1 MKKPMAQWWLP
12 ALDRLGKKHPL
23 RQQLLRADHL
33 ADTPPARLPALT
45 QWFDVGTATIP
56 AGALLRQHFA
66 GDAGDSVWMAA
77 EPAWA
82 FADINGVRL
91 MACGSL
97 EVTAKEAEALVSSL
111 APLFAEVGMQLL
123 AATPTQWQL
132 RAAPDTALPELTAPE
147 QALGEDLF
155 LHLPKGDA
163 GKRWRILF
171 NDVQMALHE
180 HPVNL
185 ARKRHGETVVNT
197 VWPWGAGK
205 LPATVTANVAGV
217 VSDEPLL
224 VALAARAGI
233 ERKPLSPDAVALAAA
248 GWLVDLQG
256 LAAGEFERDWWPS
269 MQTAMARRA
278 LHIVFGSG
286 ECWAWRPWHR
296 WRIWRRPAR

>member
-1 MKKPMAQWWLP
+1 MKQAMATLWLP
-12 ALDRLGKKHPL
+12 AFDRLGKKHPL
-23 RQQLLRADHL
+23 RQQLLRATPGPG
-33 ADTPPARLPALT
+33 APPARLPALA
-45 QWFDVGTATIP
+45 QWFTTGAPAIA

-66 GDAGDSVWMAA
+66 GDAGDAVWMAA

-97 EVTAKEAEALVSSL
+97 SVSAEEATALAQTL
-111 APLFAEVGMQLL
+111 APLFAEVGMELRV
-123 AATPTQWQL
+123 ATPTQWQL
-132 RAAPDTALPELTAPE
+132 RAAPDVALPELAAPE

-155 LHLPKGDA
+155 LHLPQGEA

-185 ARKRHGETVVNT
+185 ARKRRGETVINT
-197 VWPWGAGK
+197 VWPWGAGR
-205 LPATVTANVAGV
+205 LPAQVTANVAGV
-217 VSDEPLL
+217 IGAEPLL
-224 VALAARAGI
+224 TALAAYAGI
-233 ERKPLSPDAVALAAA
+233 ERRPLSPDAVASMPT

-256 LAAGEFERDWWPS
+256 LAAGEFEQQWWPS
-269 MQTAMARRA
+269 VQAAMARRP
-278 LHIVFGSG
+278 LRLVFGSG

-296 WRIWRRPAR
+296 WRFWRRPAR

>member
-12 ALDRLGKKHPL
+12 AFDRLGKKHPL
-23 RQQLLRADHL
+23 RQQLLRADRL
-33 ADTPPARLPALT
+33 ADAPPARLPVLA
-45 QWFDVGTATIP
+45 QWFDVGTSTVA

-66 GDAGDSVWMAA
+66 GDAGDATWMAA

-97 EVTAKEAEALVSSL
+97 NVSAEEAAALTQTL
-111 APLFAEVGMQLL
+111 APLFAEVGMELL
-123 AATPTQWQL
+123 TATPTQWQL
-132 RAAPDTALPELTAPE
+132 RAAPGAALPELAAPE

-185 ARKRHGETVVNT
+185 ARKRRGETVVNT
-197 VWPWGAGK
+197 VWPWGAGT
-205 LPATVTANVAGV
+205 LPAKVGANVAGV
-217 VSDEPLL
+217 VSSEPLL
-224 VALAARAGI
+224 TALAARAGI
-233 ERKPLSPDAVALAAA
+233 QQKPLSPEAVAAMPA
-248 GWLVDLQG
+248 GWVADLQG
-256 LAAGEFERDWWPS
+256 LAAGEFEHDWWPT
-269 MQTAMARRA
+269 MQTAMAHHA
-278 LHIVFGSG
+278 LRIVFGSG

-296 WRIWRRPAR
+296 WRVWRRPAR

>member
-1 MKKPMAQWWLP
+1 MNKPVTQWWLP
-12 ALDRLGKKHPL
+12 AFDRLGKKHPL
-23 RQQLLRADHL
+23 RQQLLRANRL
-33 ADTPPARLPALT
+33 ADAPPARLPALT

-66 GDAGDSVWMAA
+66 GDAGDAVWMAA

-97 EVTAKEAEALVSSL
+97 NVSAEEAAALAQSV
-111 APLFAEVGMQLL
+111 APLFAEVGMELL
-123 AATPTQWQL
+123 VATPTQWQL
-132 RAAPDTALPELTAPE
+132 RAAPGSPLPELAAPE

-185 ARKRHGETVVNT
+185 ARKRRGETVVNT
-197 VWPWGAGK
+197 VWPWGAGT
-205 LPATVTANVAGV
+205 LPAKIGARIAGV
-217 VSDEPLL
+217 VSSEPLL
-224 VALAARAGI
+224 AALAARAGI
-233 ERKPLSPDAVALAAA
+233 PQQPLTPEAATAAPA

-256 LAAGEFERDWWPS
+256 LATGEFERDWWPS
-269 MQTAMARRA
+269 MQNAMARHT
-278 LHIVFGSG
+278 LHLVFGSG

-296 WRIWRRPAR
+296 WRVWRRPAR